1 MTASSYAMKL
11 IVVATYSS
19 GNEAKLLLRFKN
31 LLAVMVTELVVPN
44 LRNITELEFLVVAK
58 IPNFR
63 PPPNLF

>member
-44 LRNITELEFLVVAK
+44 LRNITDLELLRVAK

-63 PPPNLF
+63 PLPNLF

>member
-44 LRNITELEFLVVAK
+44 LRNITELELLRVAK

-63 PPPNLF
+63 PLPNLF